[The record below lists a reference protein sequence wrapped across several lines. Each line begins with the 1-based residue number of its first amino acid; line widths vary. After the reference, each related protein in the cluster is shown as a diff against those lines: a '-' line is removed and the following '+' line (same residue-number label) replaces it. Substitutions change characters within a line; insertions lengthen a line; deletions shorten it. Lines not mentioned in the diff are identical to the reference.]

1 MRCAIYFTPSRE
13 HPLTRAAAAWL
24 GRDAFGNVVTEPVE
38 DERLSAREVAFHTAS
53 ARRYGF
59 HATIKAPFELADG
72 QTLDAL
78 DAALA
83 DFARQTRPVT
93 IDRLVLARLDGFF
106 ALVPQQSSAALQEL
120 AGEVVRSFD
129 DFRAPL
135 SQADIA
141 RRNPEALT
149 AAEVANLLQ
158 WGYPYVFETF
168 QFHMTLTGR
177 VAGEEEARV
186 RAVLERRFAPFIDAP
201 LAVDGLALFE
211 EPEPGAP
218 FVVRSHHALTGDEA
232 EPR

>member
-1 MRCAIYFTPSRE
+1 MRCAIYFTPSRD
-13 HPLTRAAAAWL
+13 HSLTRAAAAWL
-24 GRDAFGNVVTEPVE
+24 GRDAFDDVMTEPVE

-59 HATIKAPFELADG
+59 HATIKAPFELSEG
-72 QTLDAL
+72 HTPDAL

-83 DFARQTRPVT
+83 DFARQTPPVT
-93 IDRLVLARLDGFF
+93 IDRLVLARLDGFY
-106 ALVPQQSSAALQEL
+106 ALVPQQSSAALQDL
-120 AGEVVRSFD
+120 AGKVVRHFD

-141 RRNPEALT
+141 RRNPEAMS
-149 AAEVANLLQ
+149 AAEVANLLK

-186 RAVLERRFAPFIDAP
+186 RAVLERRFAPFIDLP
-201 LAVDGLALFE
+201 LAIDGLALFE

-218 FVVRSHHALTGDEA
+218 FVVRAYHALTGSEG

>member
-1 MRCAIYFTPSRE
+1 MRFAIYFTPSRD

-24 GRDAFGNVVTEPVE
+24 GRDAFGGMVTEPVAV
-38 DERLSAREVAFHTAS
+38 DGLTAKEVSFHTAS

-59 HATIKAPFELADG
+59 HATIKAPFGLAEG
-72 QTLDAL
+72 ETAEAL
-78 DAALA
+78 NAALA
-83 DFARQTRPVT
+83 DFARQTAPVT

-106 ALVPQQSSAALQEL
+106 ALVPQRSSPALQAL
-120 AGEVVRSFD
+120 AGDVVASFD
-129 DFRAPL
+129 GFRAPL
-135 SQADIA
+135 SQSDIA

-149 AAEVANLLQ
+149 AAEVANLMQ

-177 VAGEEEARV
+177 VSEEEEARV
-186 RAVLERRFAPFIDAP
+186 RAVLEHRFAPFIDAP

-218 FVVRSHHALTGDEA
+218 FVVRSYHALEGA
-232 EPR
+232 REPR